1 MPKMPGGGMPQMKD
15 VRIDIERDQIT
26 LMANMGG
33 MALPMTLEA
42 KEMKKICF
50 RPCKIKKLFK
60 EVDSEEV
67 VFTMEKMPRLSMPGG
82 PGGGMPGGMPQMPA
96 DKQPEIVIQRNACGK
111 EFDAYKSLLERF
123 AMNNHIPF
131 EK

>member
-1 MPKMPGGGMPQMKD
+1 MPKIPGGGMPQMKD

-60 EVDSEEV
+60 KVDSEEV
-67 VFTMEKMPRLSMPGG
+67 VFPWRKCRGFRC
-82 PGGGMPGGMPQMPA
+82 PA
-96 DKQPEIVIQRNACGK
+96 VRAAACLAVCRN
-111 EFDAYKSLLERF
+111 YRRISNRKS
-123 AMNNHIPF
+123 
-131 EK
+131 